1 MGGLRE
7 EDPFIH
13 QYTGADDLLYKVYG
27 VTPYHN
33 TGEHMPGGIDP
44 VLDAFWRRQYKI
56 VVLSKLKLVELPTGK
71 TSEMIV
77 NTLMAKFKG
86 VREQKRNSERPLVFL
101 VVILRQEPGVREYD
115 VICQHLASRLRQWHE
130 GKYATLVRNVAE

>member
-1 MGGLRE
+1 MRE

-13 QYTGADDLLYKVYG
+13 QYTGADDLLYEVYG
-27 VTPYHN
+27 DTPHHN
-33 TGEHMPGGIDP
+33 TGEHMPGGINP

-115 VICQHLASRLRQWHE
+115 VIRQHLAS
-130 GKYATLVRNVAE
+130 